1 MRSSKLSR
9 TKLRGSASKFAQ
21 SLFSFILFFF
31 FLVQKAPKLQ
41 LHSGGDE
48 QLNYVK
54 YVSEKG
60 LCTRLAQYSLYRS
73 HIG

>member
-1 MRSSKLSR
+1 MIYASSKLSR

-21 SLFSFILFFF
+21 SLFSFILFFGTILQLHSFF

-48 QLNYVK
+48 QLNYVN
-54 YVSEKG
+54 
-60 LCTRLAQYSLYRS
+60 SLVKKVCVQD
-73 HIG
+73 